1 MRGLPTVQ
9 IGGLAISKVICGTN
23 PFFGFSH
30 FTRARDL
37 WMKQYFTDDRIKEI
51 MGRACELGVNAV
63 VSGIQDRLHAI
74 LRDLRAEGLEMH
86 WICTPGGNNAEEVMQ
101 GAVWC
106 RDHDVE
112 ICMPHQMYT
121 DNNLLPAQNDLLGYD
136 RIAEKIRSL
145 GMIPG
150 LSTHRPE
157 TIVTM
162 DRAGKDVEAYI
173 LPLNPIG
180 FLCPFEV
187 EWVQRIIC
195 NSSKP
200 VITIKTMAAG
210 RVTPEIGLPFALRAV
225 KPTDPLALG
234 FSSVQE
240 VEEDLQLVRS
250 VLSGRAEDMPLTTSR
265 SKAVLG
271 G

>member
-1 MRGLPTVQ
+1 MDGLPTTR
-9 IGGLAISKVICGTN
+9 IGGIMISKIVCGTN

-37 WMKQYFTDDRIKEI
+37 WMREYFTDSRIKDV
-51 MGRACELGVNAV
+51 MTRACELGVNAV
-63 VSGIQDRLHAI
+63 ISGVQDRLHAI
-74 LRDLRAEGLEMH
+74 LGDLRREGLEMH
-86 WICTPGGNNAEEVMQ
+86 WICTPGGNNAKEVEEGVL
-101 GAVWC
+101 WC
-106 RDHDVE
+106 KEHDVE

-136 RIAEKIRSL
+136 GIAEKIRSL
-145 GMIPG
+145 GMVPG

-162 DRAGKDVEAYI
+162 DRAGKDVETYA

-187 EWVQRIIC
+187 EWVQRIVC
-195 NSSKP
+195 NSPKP

-210 RVTPEIGLPFALRAV
+210 RITPEIGLPFALRAV
-225 KPTDPLALG
+225 KGADPLALG

-250 VLSGRAEDMPLTTSR
+250 VLSGRPEQMPLTTSR